1 MITAAGVIGALIGY
15 LVAQQSV
22 AKTRRMMELRLLM
35 CDTQITQLFVMMEM
49 QAKAIDA
56 LRKRD

>member
-1 MITAAGVIGALIGY
+1 MITAAGIIGALIGY
-15 LVAQQSV
+15 LVAHQSV
-22 AKTRRMMELRLLM
+22 AKARRMMELRLLM
-35 CDTQITQLFVMMEM
+35 CDTQIAQLFVMMEM

>member
-15 LVAQQSV
+15 LVAHQSV

>member
-1 MITAAGVIGALIGY
+1 MITAAGIIGALIGY
-15 LVAQQSV
+15 LVAHQSV

-35 CDTQITQLFVMMEM
+35 CDTQIAQLFVMMEM